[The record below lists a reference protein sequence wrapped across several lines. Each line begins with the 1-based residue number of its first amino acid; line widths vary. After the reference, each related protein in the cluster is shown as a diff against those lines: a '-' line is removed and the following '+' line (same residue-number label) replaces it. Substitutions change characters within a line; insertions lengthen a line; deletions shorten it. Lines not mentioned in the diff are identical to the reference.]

1 MRLTVRQTLRN
12 PVHSLGLE
20 DVVLVRHH
28 RLPAVLVHPATK
40 KHLNAN
46 PSDPLHSLLRGDFLA
61 VGEPCRRRRPLD
73 VGCAAA
79 RPVRERA
86 VDGAERGE
94 PPVAR
99 VEEVVHE
106 VAAEAHPERAEQ
118 SRAEGV
124 LRVRVAVPPP
134 VPVPVLVKIC
144 AQRLLTHG
152 SDPTSQLTSE
162 QVRQRR
168 PAEELPEYVLRVSE
182 REEAEAP
189 EVEVVLVP
197 GPAAAAAVDEALFAV
212 LVVHSSLFI
221 CKKVRSVAG
230 TNVGAKSEQTSPQS
244 RCWPELKRQ
253 RRRN

>member
-134 VPVPVLVKIC
+134 VPGARARENLRTKTLDP
-144 AQRLLTHG
+144 RLRPHLSTHLR
-152 SDPTSQLTSE
+152 TS
-162 QVRQRR
+162 RQRR

-221 CKKVRSVAG
+221 CKKVRSVEG

>member
-152 SDPTSQLTSE
+152 SATPPLNSPPNKSASVDPPKNSLNTSSGSLNVKKPKPPKSKSSSCL
-162 QVRQRR
+162 VRLRPPPLMRPSLPYWSYIRR
-168 PAEELPEYVLRVSE
+168 FLSAKRYGQWRVQTWGQKANRRVLRV
-182 REEAEAP
+182 
-189 EVEVVLVP
+189 VVGL
-197 GPAAAAAVDEALFAV
+197 
-212 LVVHSSLFI
+212 S
-221 CKKVRSVAG
+221 
-230 TNVGAKSEQTSPQS
+230 
-244 RCWPELKRQ
+244 
-253 RRRN
+253 